1 MTRYQ
6 VDSDEVLGTSSAVRA
21 SIGRIQAEVGAL
33 HGQLVNLQSSWTG
46 PAATAFQ
53 TVAASWH
60 GTEQRVAEDL
70 GAINQA
76 LAQAGQQYAEA
87 EATNARMFAR

>member
-33 HGQLVNLQSSWTG
+33 HGQLVSLQGSWTG
-46 PAATAFQ
+46 QAAAAFQ
-53 TVAASWH
+53 TVAANWH
-60 GTEQRVAEDL
+60 STELRVTEDL

-76 LAQAGQQYAEA
+76 LGLAGQQYAEA

>member
-33 HGQLVNLQSSWTG
+33 HGQLVSLQGSWTG
-46 PAATAFQ
+46 QAAAAFQ
-53 TVAASWH
+53 TVAANWH
-60 GTEQRVAEDL
+60 STELRVTEDL

-76 LAQAGQQYAEA
+76 LALAGQQYAEA
-87 EATNARMFAR
+87 EATNTRMFAH